1 MAIEEV
7 SGQPWT
13 RKHDNPDIPVVPRSM
28 DGNAPRTLYPKSLE
42 QLIEI
47 CSTREPSQ
55 RIRAAGSHWALS
67 EAAIS
72 DEVFVETHDPRN
84 MHQALGRTLYDVVPG
99 CLSEQFITALASK
112 HPAPFNGEIVAEN
125 EGLYPVHIET
135 GKRVYQLYAELDS
148 GDDDPR
154 SLAEL
159 LSKDVGSQNRPWAV
173 PKNSDYLGSWAFRTL
188 GGAGGQTVF
197 GALTTGTHG
206 SDFRIPPIADSVMA
220 LHLVADGGK
229 HYWIEPESPTPL
241 GARLTADEPLKA
253 LYGQPRYGGPNNFEI
268 IRDDNVFNAVLISAG
283 RFGIV
288 YSIVIAAVRQYCLY
302 QERRLTTWQ
311 EIKDQIKD
319 PESAL
324 YTERTDKA
332 KPPMRPRSLQIA
344 INVTPHE
351 HFTKNLAGITKQWK
365 VPLRTIP
372 QTAPPD
378 FRGKVRG
385 RPERRGDKGP
395 FDSAIQARRFSRAG
409 NSRTYSPAGPD
420 RPGEVLPPSLI
431 ERACSSSNF
440 MEGVIQTVITDIET
454 FINSGGRVAPPS
466 IVAVTAAGVGAA
478 LLPVLVALLG
488 PILPLLVGL
497 LAAISSNGQRFG
509 QTMNN
514 VKDTLLS
521 QGAGGIFAW
530 HAIAYEAFKDQQKER
545 DFEAISYAVMD
556 GHDYFD
562 ISCQV
567 NADSIEVFFDA
578 TDDKLIAYVNALL
591 IYEAAQEVTAG
602 KGMIGYISLRFT
614 GPTRALIGQQR
625 FERTCAV
632 EVSGLRDAEGSTE
645 LIDFATNLALN
656 NNVKGILHWGQ
667 RCGQRNESLI
677 DYVEERF
684 GNDIYMWR
692 EALSR
697 ITDHGKL
704 DGFSSEFTRRTGLE
718 IVNPIIGSLSASGSA
733 LSMLIT
739 IDWDCDQNPPL
750 WTTVRLEV
758 INLTSG
764 SETPIDGDLPLAGQ
778 RQVPVTEYGEYSVS
792 LYATIELDGQRREA
806 AQNVRVTIVSPIG

>member
-1 MAIEEV
+1 
-7 SGQPWT
+7 
-13 RKHDNPDIPVVPRSM
+13 
-28 DGNAPRTLYPKSLE
+28 LYPKSLE
-42 QLIEI
+42 ELIEL
-47 CSTREPSQ
+47 CSTRQPSEF
-55 RIRAAGSHWALS
+55 IRAAGSHWGLS

-72 DEVFVETHDPRN
+72 DEVFVETHDPQN
-84 MHQALGRTLYDVVPG
+84 MHQALGRTLYDVVGNPA
-99 CLSEQFITALASK
+99 CLSDQFVEELADRTID
-112 HPAPFNGEIVAEN
+112 PFDTEPLDEKD

-135 GKRVYQLYAELDS
+135 GKRVYQLYAELDA

-154 SLAEL
+154 SLAEHL
-159 LSKDVGSQNRPWAV
+159 AKDPWN
-173 PKNSDYLGSWAFRTL
+173 NSSYRGSWAFQTL

-206 SDFRIPPIADSVMA
+206 SDFDVPPIADSVMA
-220 LHLVADGGK
+220 LHLVADGGR
-229 HYWIEPESPTPL
+229 HYWIEPETRMPP
-241 GARLTADEPLKA
+241 GARLTADEPLNA
-253 LYGQPRYGGPNNFEI
+253 LYGQDQYGTRRYFANGREGKDNFEI

-288 YSIVIAAVRQYCLY
+288 YSIVIAAVRQYCLH

-311 EIKDQIKD
+311 EIKDQINNL
-319 PESAL
+319 ESPL
-324 YTERTDKA
+324 YTQTNA
-332 KPPMRPRSLQIA
+332 PPARPRSLQIA

-351 HFTKNLAGITKQWK
+351 HFSKNRVGITKQWK

-372 QTAPPD
+372 PTAPPEV
-378 FRGKVRG
+378 RGQVVG
-385 RPERRGDKGP
+385 RPERRGNRSNNVDP
-395 FDSAIQARRFSRAG
+395 AIQARRFSRAG
-409 NSRTYSPAGPD
+409 NSRTYSPDPD
-420 RPGEVLPPSLI
+420 PAREGEVLPPSLL

-440 MEGVIQTVITDIET
+440 MEGVIQSVTTDIET
-454 FINSGGRVAPPS
+454 FVNSHGDHARPI

-478 LLPVLVALLG
+478 LHVLLALLG
-488 PILPLLVGL
+488 PILPVLVGI

-514 VKDTLLS
+514 VKDELLS
-521 QGAGGIFAW
+521 RGAGGIFAW
-530 HAIAYEAFKDQQKER
+530 HAIAYEAFNTQQKER

-562 ISCQV
+562 KSCQV

-591 IYEAAQEVTAG
+591 IYEAAQEVTPPG

-632 EVSGLRDAEGSTE
+632 EVSGLRDATGSTE
-645 LIDFATNLALN
+645 LIDFAIKLALN
-656 NNVKGILHWGQ
+656 NNFKGILHWGQ
-667 RCGQRNESLI
+667 RNESLI
-677 DYVEERF
+677 DHVEERF
-684 GNDIYMWR
+684 GNDIYTWR

-697 ITDHGKL
+697 ITEHGKL

-718 IVNPIIGSLSASGSA
+718 IVNPIIGNLSASYSFEFK
-733 LSMLIT
+733 LIT
-739 IDWDCDQNPPL
+739 IDWDCDQNPPK

-758 INLTSG
+758 INLANLASGAKTS
-764 SETPIDGDLPLAGQ
+764 IVDLPLVGQ
-778 RQVPVTEYGEYSVS
+778 RQVPVTESGEYSVS
-792 LYATIELDGQRREA
+792 LYAAIELGGQRREDSK
-806 AQNVRVTIVSPIG
+806 NVRTNVSIIG